1 MQESDVVRMAEA
13 LRQQLAENVSAQEGR
28 LKSVQE
34 ETKQLDK
41 NLELVANPDTSA
53 ALDFSNQLTAA
64 RLLLEI
70 EAGDA
75 TFRMNRLRE
84 YLAKNY

>member
-1 MQESDVVRMAEA
+1 M
-13 LRQQLAENVSAQEGR
+13 N
-28 LKSVQE
+28 
-34 ETKQLDK
+34 K
-41 NLELVANPDTSA
+41 NLELVAKPDTSA
-53 ALDFSNQLTAA
+53 ALDFSNQLTMA

-75 TFRMNRLRE
+75 SFRIGRLRE

>member
-1 MQESDVVRMAEA
+1 
-13 LRQQLAENVSAQEGR
+13 
-28 LKSVQE
+28 
-34 ETKQLDK
+34 
-41 NLELVANPDTSA
+41 
-53 ALDFSNQLTAA
+53 LTAA

-75 TFRMNRLRE
+75 SFRMNRLRE